1 MNKRGIEVYKNL
13 KKNPLV
19 KVPEKFDF
27 KFSFDYGPKV
37 DMIGNSH
44 RIHKTIKFK
53 DLTTGDYVYTGD
65 MTPGLFTTLFRKWFT
80 PWIVEAYDGDKLV
93 WEFDFEKTLPNQKI
107 IISFDSSSLGDTL
120 AWLPVVELFREKF
133 SADVYVTT
141 FWNSLV
147 SHFFPKLRF
156 LHPGFRDPNIKFV
169 FGVGWYE
176 EEDRNVHKRDPRS
189 ISLQQVA
196 GDILGIT
203 FDKDVLPPQIPTW
216 LPASSRPIEKKY
228 VCIGTE
234 STANAKHWHHP
245 GGWQILVNHLKSIG
259 YEVMVIHSQQNTLEG
274 VIDQTGEIDMLDR
287 MIQLYHADFFI
298 GIGSG
303 LSWLAWALRKPVV
316 MISGFSSPTCEFSTS
331 NYRVINTDVCHG
343 CFNDVRHK
351 FDRGDWNWCPRLKNT
366 ERMFECTTK
375 IHPEQVIFKIEQL
388 ILEQKLMTLE

>member
-1 MNKRGIEVYKNL
+1 MKNRGIEVYKNL

-37 DMIGNSH
+37 DMVGNNH
-44 RIHKTIKFK
+44 QILKTIKFK
-53 DLTTGDYVYTGD
+53 DPSTNEYVYTGN
-65 MTPGLFTTLFRKWFT
+65 MNPGLFTTLFRKWYT
-80 PWIVEAYDGDKLV
+80 PWILEAYDGDNLV
-93 WEFDFEKTLPNQKI
+93 WEFEFEKSLYNQKI
-107 IISFDSSSLGDTL
+107 LISIDSSSLGDTL

-147 SHFFPKLRF
+147 SHFFPQLRF
-156 LHPGFRDPNIKFV
+156 YHPGFRDPNIKAV

-196 GDILGIT
+196 GDILGLT
-203 FDKDVLPPQIPTW
+203 FDGDVLPPQIPTW
-216 LPASSRPIEKKY
+216 LPSSSRPIEKKY

-234 STANAKHWHHP
+234 STANAKHWHYP
-245 GGWQILVNHLKSIG
+245 GGWQTLVDHLKTIG

-274 VIDQTGEIDMLDR
+274 VIDKTGKIDMLDR
-287 MIQLYHADFFI
+287 LIDLYHADFFI

-316 MISGFSSPTCEFSTS
+316 MISGFSQPNCEFSQS
-331 NYRVINTDVCHG
+331 NYRVINTEVCHG

-366 ERMFECTTK
+366 ERIFECTTK
-375 IHPEQVIFKIEQL
+375 ITPTQVISKIEQL
-388 ILEQKLMTLE
+388 IAEQKLASQE